1 MRFNRFF
8 SDRLVAAVST
18 LTLSAMLAACV
29 PAAETLANDDAARM
43 THIAEPFAP
52 SAWPQACEDFDEWDK
67 PGPPFA
73 IAGSKSYYVGTC
85 GIAAILIDSG
95 DGLILI
101 DSGTNPGAD
110 VVLANIAALGFDPMN
125 VKLILTSHE
134 HFDHIGGVAKIPQAT
149 GAQLVTSAGAA
160 EVFSSGE
167 ASSDDP
173 QFGILD
179 GVKPARVDRVVSNG
193 DVVELG
199 NKRLVAIDTPGH
211 THGALSWTWQDCDEE
226 GTCRSFVYADSLSP
240 ISNESYRFSVHSDYL
255 AAYRAGIARVA
266 KLDCDVLLTPHPSAS
281 EMRDKL
287 IAGEMTSGMNCA
299 QYAAS
304 ITTRLDARLA
314 EEQPPRP

>member
-1 MRFNRFF
+1 MQLLRFF
-8 SDRLVAAVST
+8 PGMLVGIVST
-18 LTLSAMLAACV
+18 LSLSACAAASE
-29 PAAETLANDDAARM
+29 PAADPAQNSRADVAF
-43 THIAEPFAP
+43 PP

-73 IAGSKSYYVGTC
+73 LAGTDSYYVGTC

-101 DSGTNPGAD
+101 DSGTDAGAN
-110 VVLANIAALGFDPMN
+110 VVLANIASLGFDPAD
-125 VKLILTSHE
+125 VELILTSHE
-134 HFDHIGGVAKIPQAT
+134 HFDHVGGVARIQQAT
-149 GAQLVTSAGAA
+149 GARLVTSEAAA

-167 ASSDDP
+167 VSPDDP
-173 QFGILD
+173 QFGTID
-179 GVKPARVDRVVSNG
+179 GVKPARVDRIVVDG

-199 NKRLVAIDTPGH
+199 NKRLVAITTPGH
-211 THGALSWTWQDCDEE
+211 THGALSWSWQGCNAE
-226 GTCRSFVYADSLSP
+226 GQCRSFVYADSLSP
-240 ISNESYRFSVHSDYL
+240 ISADGYRFSDHPDYI
-255 AAYRAGIARVA
+255 AAYRAGIAREA
-266 KLDCDVLLTPHPSAS
+266 ALDCDVMVTPHPSAS

-287 IAGEMTSGMNCA
+287 LAGDIASGMNCA